1 MTFVGKIL
9 VIVIMAFS
17 LVFLGISTVVFT
29 TATNWKAATAD
40 AKKKVDDLT
49 KKNNDL
55 TAALDVAKNDMEKAK
70 ADHAAAEKASEERIA
85 HLNDEVK
92 SNADQATAAKSKLE
106 VAQQSASVALA
117 EAAENHKETLQIR
130 DLKAGVEKQANEFKI
145 QHTELNDKIR
155 ELERQNKT
163 LDDNN
168 KDLKDRVAR
177 YSTLLR
183 KAGLSDDIRTV
194 KGLESPPPVEGVV
207 LRADAQNRRVE
218 LSIGSDDGLVVGHEL
233 FLYRSKPRPEYL
245 GKVQIMSVDPDQ
257 AVGKVIGKT
266 VQGKKIQEGDIVS
279 STIRPRS

>member
-1 MTFVGKIL
+1 
-9 VIVIMAFS
+9 S

-29 TATNWKAATAD
+29 TATNWKQSTAD
-40 AKKKVDDLT
+40 AKKKVDELT
-49 KKNNDL
+49 KKSNDL
-55 TAALDVAKNDMEKAK
+55 TAALDVSKNDLEKAK

-130 DLKAGVEKQANEFKI
+130 DLKSAVEKQANEFKI

-168 KDLKDRVAR
+168 KDLKDRV
-177 YSTLLR
+177 
-183 KAGLSDDIRTV
+183 
-194 KGLESPPPVEGVV
+194 
-207 LRADAQNRRVE
+207 
-218 LSIGSDDGLVVGHEL
+218 
-233 FLYRSKPRPEYL
+233 
-245 GKVQIMSVDPDQ
+245 
-257 AVGKVIGKT
+257 
-266 VQGKKIQEGDIVS
+266 
-279 STIRPRS
+279 